1 MPLPR
6 TFGSDTKRR
15 SPLHTVAEEDELDND
30 DDDILSLLENK
41 GKPTARPKSASL
53 VVETKASK
61 LDSVILDQLNGL
73 SNDVRAV
80 LDKQQELSVD
90 QSDVLDAKLEQLL
103 GFQSSIISGQS
114 EVAALCQGI
123 AQLKNWLESTHNN
136 HDDTLA
142 DSIELL
148 MRSVAKHNEDLIDL
162 TTAFKAALKAQKTS
176 SADQMESL
184 DSLKRESIENR
195 SLLED
200 MWASYEKNCALL
212 RKEQEALLAEKEKI
226 SQDRILLE
234 QSEALFE
241 QRKLAAKDNIDYAD
255 EMMRKMHETEAKVS
269 SEMERLAQLSD
280 FVVEKNAEAE
290 EKLAEAQRIS
300 NDLKEWQFVIGSEHD
315 AVARLKREVEDDR
328 MKLSRDR
335 LSLLKSKPSNISR
348 NPLGRSTKVNLMNDF
363 CSTNPDDLRRR
374 LSAVKSEM
382 KRLNDV

>member
-1 MPLPR
+1 MEPSKLVLKGKISDTLDKSNMPLPR

-15 SPLHTVAEEDELDND
+15 SSLHTVAEEDELDND
-30 DDDILSLLENK
+30 DDDILSMLENK

-53 VVETKASK
+53 VVETKPSK

-90 QSDVLDAKLEQLL
+90 QTDALDAKLEQLL

-148 MRSVAKHNEDLIDL
+148 TRSVAKHNEDLIDL

-241 QRKLAAKDNIDYAD
+241 QRK
-255 EMMRKMHETEAKVS
+255 VS
-269 SEMERLAQLSD
+269 
-280 FVVEKNAEAE
+280 FVC
-290 EKLAEAQRIS
+290 
-300 NDLKEWQFVIGSEHD
+300 F
-315 AVARLKREVEDDR
+315 
-328 MKLSRDR
+328 
-335 LSLLKSKPSNISR
+335 
-348 NPLGRSTKVNLMNDF
+348 PL
-363 CSTNPDDLRRR
+363 
-374 LSAVKSEM
+374 
-382 KRLNDV
+382 